1 MNDLPFSRV
10 SKRLATPDGDVWKVH
25 YDALARQAKG
35 EDILLLSVGDPDFD
49 TPSYI
54 SKHVIERINA
64 GRTHYSTAQG
74 EEPLRRAIAKL
85 ERKATGIPFSPDQVV
100 IFPGA
105 TAALYGI
112 FASILN
118 EGDGVLVPEPMYVG
132 YHNMFEALGA
142 QLQTVP
148 LAPPQFQLD
157 VDALLDRIDASTKAV
172 LINTPGNPCGN
183 IIPHKALTRLAE
195 ECHRRNLWLVCDEV
209 YSLITFDVS
218 HISLLKCTQNFENI
232 IVIDGLSKSHAMSG
246 WRVGWAIG
254 APSLIQA
261 ATRFSG
267 AALFGVSQFIQ
278 DGAAYALENDAKDV
292 ERMRRAYQ
300 ARRDLALARL
310 DNIPQ
315 LSYYRPA
322 AGMFMMIDS
331 SRVANDGADFSERL
345 LDQAGISTIPGA
357 AFGPSAANYVRLSL
371 TMDEAGLGKAFDR
384 IEHMLQHDT

>member
-1 MNDLPFSRV
+1 MTDLPLSRV
-10 SKRLATPDGDVWKVH
+10 SKRLAAPDSDVWKVH

-54 SKHVIERINA
+54 SEHVIERINA

-74 EEPLRRAIAKL
+74 EESLRRAIARL
-85 ERKATGIPFSPDQVV
+85 ERKGTAIPFSADQVV

-105 TAALYGI
+105 TAALYAI
-112 FASILN
+112 FASILD

-132 YHNMFEALGA
+132 YHNIFEALGA
-142 QLQTVP
+142 RLQTVA
-148 LAPPQFQLD
+148 LKPPQFQLD
-157 VDALLDRIDASTKAV
+157 VNALLDRIDASTKAV

-183 IIPHKALTRLAE
+183 IIPPKSLARLAE
-195 ECHRRNLWLVCDEV
+195 ECHRRSLWLICDEV
-209 YSLITFDVS
+209 YSLITFEEP

-254 APSLIQA
+254 AASLIGA

-278 DGAAYALENDAKDV
+278 DGATYALENDAKDV

-300 ARRDLALARL
+300 ARRDLALSRL

-315 LSYYRPA
+315 LGYFQPA
-322 AGMFMMIDS
+322 GGMFVMLDS
-331 SRVANDGADFSERL
+331 SRVANNGADFSERL

-371 TMDEAGLGKAFDR
+371 TMDEGGLGRAFDR
-384 IEHMLQHDT
+384 IEHMLRRDT